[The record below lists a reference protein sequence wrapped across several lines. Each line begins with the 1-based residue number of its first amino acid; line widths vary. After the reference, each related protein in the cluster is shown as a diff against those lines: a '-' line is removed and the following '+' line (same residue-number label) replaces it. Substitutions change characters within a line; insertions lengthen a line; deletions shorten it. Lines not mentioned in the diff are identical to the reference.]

1 MITSSRYRRA
11 RLCALAI
18 IAGLWTI
25 AGNVLTQNNAN
36 ANANV
41 NAGSTQTNPEAAPQ
55 KPDVTVQV
63 KVVNVPATVRDKH
76 GKIVNNLS
84 KDDFV
89 LEQDSHPQT
98 IRYFAKESD
107 LPLTL

>member
-1 MITSSRYRRA
+1 MKTKRLTSVCLWTA
-11 RLCALAI
+11 AT
-18 IAGLWTI
+18 IAGLC
-25 AGNVLTQNNAN
+25 AFAQDRPALQKRDD
-36 ANANV
+36 
-41 NAGSTQTNPEAAPQ
+41 AAPQ

-76 GKIVNNLS
+76 GKIVNNLT

-89 LEQDSHPQT
+89 LEEDSRPQA

-107 LPLTL
+107 LPLTLGLLVDTSYSQRELSR